1 MKSACFHFRCEVCVL
16 AFSQS
21 RVVRVADP
29 VEFAAGWELAVK
41 ERIVMSAQIAVHAEC
56 SSGSRTVG
64 QVEEV
69 LIVDDNPIDRLRAG
83 RLIDQDPRCHATF
96 AEDGTQALARL
107 ANHPTSV
114 VLTDLQMEG
123 MDGLSLVR
131 AIRNKHPQVPVV
143 VMTGHGRE
151 DVAMEALRVGAT
163 DYVPKQRL
171 AQELHAVLSRAL
183 RTATAGSRRRRCLQS
198 LVIRESRFELG
209 NDPDLI
215 PPLLEFL
222 QDEMTQ
228 L

>member
-1 MKSACFHFRCEVCVL
+1 
-16 AFSQS
+16 
-21 RVVRVADP
+21 
-29 VEFAAGWELAVK
+29 
-41 ERIVMSAQIAVHAEC
+41 MSAQIAVHAEC

-64 QVEEV
+64 QVAEV

-83 RLIDQDPRCHATF
+83 RLINQDPRCHATY

-131 AIRNKHPQVPVV
+131 AIHNEHPQVPVI
-143 VMTGHGRE
+143 VMTGHGSE

-171 AQELHAVLSRAL
+171 AQELHAVLSRAS
-183 RTATAGSRRRRCLQS
+183 GRRRRAAGAAGVCS
-198 LVIRESRFELG
+198 LWSSANRALNSATIQTSFPRSSNSFRRR
-209 NDPDLI
+209 
-215 PPLLEFL
+215 
-222 QDEMTQ
+222 
-228 L
+228 